1 MKSIG
6 FVDYYISEWH
16 ANNYPVW
23 IKEVCEKNGAQFEV
37 KYAWAET
44 EISPVDGKSTDTWC
58 EEFGVQKCDSIAE
71 LCEKSDYIVILAP
84 SNPEK
89 HLEYAKEALKY
100 GKNTYIDKTFST
112 DYATAKEIF
121 DLAAEYGTRF
131 FSTSALRY
139 GTELGELTGAKN
151 LITTGGGGSIDE
163 YIIHQAEMVVKLTD
177 AEPLSVRVE
186 RQGGQYL
193 CHAEL
198 EGGCKATMIYAVGL
212 PFTVSAELP
221 TGITRYKNITSD
233 FFKLLIADILR
244 FFESG
249 ESSFDTAQ
257 TLKVMKLREAVLKAC
272 ASK

>member
-100 GKNTYIDKTFST
+100 GKNTYIDKTFSP

-139 GTELGELTGAKN
+139 GTELGELTGTKN

>member
-23 IKEVCEKNGAQFEV
+23 IKEVCEKSGAQFEV

-58 EEFGVQKCDSIAE
+58 EEFGVQKCESIAE

-100 GKNTYIDKTFST
+100 GKNTYIDKTFSP

-131 FSTSALRY
+131 FSTSALRFAS
-139 GTELGELTGAKN
+139 ELKDFENANN
-151 LITTGGGGSIDE
+151 LLIKGGGSNLEE
-163 YIIHQAEMVVKLTD
+163 YIIHTVEIAVALLKENVSAVKIRI
-177 AEPLSVRVE
+177 EGE
-186 RQGGQYL
+186 RRIG
-193 CHAEL
+193 EL
-198 EGGCKATMIYAVGL
+198 ITPSGRKATLDFAPQNGFVVSGTL
-212 PFTVSAELP
+212 PDGSHLEKTISS
-221 TGITRYKNITSD
+221 N
-233 FFKLLIADILR
+233 FFGALMEEILK
-244 FFESG
+244 FFENG
-249 ESSFDTAQ
+249 EIPFDESQ
-257 TLKVMKLREAVLKAC
+257 TIEAMALRDAFICFKEV
-272 ASK
+272 